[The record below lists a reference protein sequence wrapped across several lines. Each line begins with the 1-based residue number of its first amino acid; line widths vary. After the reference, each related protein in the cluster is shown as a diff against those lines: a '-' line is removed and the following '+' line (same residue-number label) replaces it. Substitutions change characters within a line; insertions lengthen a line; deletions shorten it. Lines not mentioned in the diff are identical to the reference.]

1 MNLEPEEW
9 ILILVALM
17 GAVFGACIAVLLI
30 VFFGGD
36 LWIRTT
42 GLG

>member
-9 ILILVALM
+9 VVIAVALM
-17 GAVFGACIAVLLI
+17 GVVLGMIIAVLLI
-30 VFFGGD
+30 IFFGGD

-42 GLG
+42 GLV

>member
-9 ILILVALM
+9 VVIAVALIGVVLGM
-17 GAVFGACIAVLLI
+17 IIAVLLI
-30 VFFGGD
+30 IFCGGD

-42 GLG
+42 GSV

>member
-17 GAVFGACIAVLLI
+17 GAVLGACIAVLLI

-42 GLG
+42 GSV